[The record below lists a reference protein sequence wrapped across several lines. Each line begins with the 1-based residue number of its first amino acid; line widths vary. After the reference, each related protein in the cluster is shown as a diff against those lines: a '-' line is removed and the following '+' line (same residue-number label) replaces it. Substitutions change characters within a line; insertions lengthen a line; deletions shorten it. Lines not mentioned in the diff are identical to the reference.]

1 MENNLVNTLLSA
13 KILPVP
19 VKCFGVLDLQKI
31 ATTICA
37 FLNGEG
43 GWIVVG
49 VDERQKPIDINIEEG
64 IRQIQYELT
73 HNIIPLPLVYVQEDG
88 FEGKKVILLTV
99 TKGSLAP
106 YSYKGKY
113 YVRIGDSI
121 KIPSSDQIS
130 QLLRKSFSIK
140 SSWELD
146 VNLLAD
152 VNTLDNTW
160 MEKVYRNGLDSH
172 RLVESKDGLLSTLS
186 ELQMIESYE
195 VKNGAVCL
203 FGYDTRKNLPQSKV
217 RIQLMSKG
225 KTSDRFDNTR
235 IFQGNLLYLLEEVIN
250 YLTQLLPRQSIF
262 LKDGPLRVD
271 EYIYPLDVLREAV
284 GNSLI
289 HRDYSGSAGE
299 VSIFIYPDRMEI
311 TNPGSL
317 PEHLIKRKNEVL
329 PHGSILRNPLM
340 AEFFYIAGYM
350 EKTGRGMA
358 LISKKMQE
366 LGKKLPEWVSV
377 NNSTTLTIFNKAEE
391 VSLNDRIMAFL
402 QSHPLNHIFT
412 KNEYIDSFEKKPSKI
427 TAQNDIAK
435 MISLGMCLKSG
446 NGPSTKYE
454 IIDRY

>member
-19 VKCFGVLDLQKI
+19 VECFGVLDVQKI
-31 ATTICA
+31 AITICA

-49 VDERQKPIDINIEEG
+49 VDENQRLTGIDTEKC
-64 IRQIQYELT
+64 IRQIQHELT
-73 HNIIPLPLVYVQEDG
+73 HNIIPLPLVYVQEEV
-88 FEGKKVILLTV
+88 FKGKKVILLTV

-121 KIPSSDQIS
+121 TLPSPDQIS

-152 VNTLDNTW
+152 VNLLDNTW
-160 MEKVYRNGLDSH
+160 MEKVYQNGLDSH

-203 FGYDTRKNLPQSKV
+203 FGSYTRKCLPQSKV

-225 KTSDRFDNTR
+225 KTSDKFDNTQ

-262 LKDGPLRVD
+262 LKDGPSRVD
-271 EYIYPLDVLREAV
+271 DYIYPLDVLREAV

-299 VSIFIYPDRMEI
+299 VSIFIFPDRMEI
-311 TNPGSL
+311 SNPGSL

-358 LISKKMQE
+358 LISNKMQE
-366 LGKKLPEWVSV
+366 LGKKLPEWVTAH
-377 NNSTTLTIFNKAEE
+377 NSTTLTIFNKEQKA
-391 VSLNDRIMAFL
+391 SLNDRIRAFIE
-402 QSHPLNHIFT
+402 SHPLNHVFT
-412 KNEYIDSFEKKPSKI
+412 KNEYIDSFENKPSKI

-435 MISLGMCLKSG
+435 MIALGMCLKSG
-446 NGPSTKYE
+446 KGPSTKYK
-454 IIDRY
+454 II